1 MKTITKGHKHE
12 ETIPL
17 PVWHDDNG
25 VLQYDSNWADEL
37 VCQCYGDDTDK
48 YEIDPRSLE
57 LFYLVSPKMRF
68 KIAEITYE
76 SYFTDIKGK
85 EWEKEWLET
94 WNNINE
100 QNIEDEL
107 DSHDADEY
115 EMYNLTLYHYN
126 HPSLK
131 SKLIKS
137 SGELKGIN
145 GKEYFKGI
153 IERLER
159 KDDDDLYYS

>member
-1 MKTITKGHKHE
+1 MVNTSMKTITKGHKHE

-76 SYFTDIKGK
+76 SYFTDIKGS
-85 EWEKEWLET
+85 EAEEEWLET
-94 WNNINE
+94 FNE
-100 QNIEDEL
+100 VDRDYSPEQ
-107 DSHDADEY
+107 Y
-115 EMYNLTLYHYN
+115 EMYNITIYHS
-126 HPSLK
+126 PE
-131 SKLIKS
+131 SKIK
-137 SGELKGIN
+137 IN
-145 GKEYFKGI
+145 
-153 IERLER
+153 
-159 KDDDDLYYS
+159 